1 MDTDKLNRWL
11 TLAANIGVLIGIIIL
26 IVELRQN
33 SQIMRAQTRA
43 QLSEGIVN
51 ILSENNADLTFNDI
65 LIRGDDAEEL
75 SEVEQFTYDRHRVA
89 MLAYWDNVFYQN
101 QIGLYDVEEYSVQL
115 LIIRRAI
122 TNSPGIR
129 RNYCR
134 SKGTVSAAFAAE
146 VESEAVGGL
155 CQESTD

>member
-1 MDTDKLNRWL
+1 MDKLNRWL
-11 TLAANIGVLIGIIIL
+11 TLAANVGVLIGIIIL

-51 ILSENNADLTFNDI
+51 ILNENNADLVFNDI
-65 LIRGDDAEEL
+65 LIRGAKAEEL
-75 SEVEQFTYDRHRVA
+75 SEVEQFTFNRHRNA
-89 MLAYWDNVFYQN
+89 MLAYWDNVFYQHK
-101 QIGLYDVEEYSVQL
+101 IGLYDVEEYSVQL
-115 LIIRRAI
+115 SIIRNAI
-122 TNSPGIR
+122 TNQPGVR

-134 SKGTVSAAFAAE
+134 SKHTVSPAFAAE
-146 VESEAVGGL
+146 IESEVVGGL

>member
-1 MDTDKLNRWL
+1 MDRLNRWL

-51 ILSENNADLTFNDI
+51 MLLENNADPAFNDI
-65 LIRGDDAEEL
+65 MIRGSKAEEL
-75 SEVEQFTYDRHRVA
+75 SEVEQRTYNQHRMA
-89 MLAYWDNVFYQN
+89 MLTYWDNVFYQY
-101 QIGLYDVEEYSVQL
+101 QIGLYDAEEYSVQL
-115 LIIRRAI
+115 SIIRNSI
-122 TNSPGIR
+122 TNGPGVR
-129 RNYCR
+129 RHYCR
-134 SKGTVSAAFAAE
+134 SKFAVSPAFAAE
-146 VESEAVGGL
+146 IESEAVGGL

>member
-1 MDTDKLNRWL
+1 MDKLNRWL
-11 TLAANIGVLIGIIIL
+11 TLAANVGVLIGIVIL

-51 ILSENNADLTFNDI
+51 ILNGNNADLAFNDI
-65 LIRGDDAEEL
+65 LIRGGKAEDL
-75 SEVEQFTYDRHRVA
+75 SRVEQFTYDRHRMA
-89 MLAYWDNVFYQN
+89 MLAYWDNVYYQH

-115 LIIRRAI
+115 AIIRRAI
-122 TNSPGIR
+122 TNSPGVR
-129 RNYCR
+129 GNYCR
-134 SKGTVSAAFAAE
+134 KKSTISPAFAAE
-146 VESEAVGGL
+146 IESEAVGGL